1 MHYAS
6 DPAYVAGI
14 DIGGT
19 NTRCAIASIHEPTRL
34 LAHWTD
40 RTQTPED
47 LPRFLD
53 FIARGLHSC
62 LSDAK
67 LPLDALVALG
77 CASPGIINNEGLV
90 YTASNLGWN
99 NVPLATL
106 LEERTGLASVVE
118 NDVRAAALAEQR
130 HGAGKGRS
138 SLVYFT
144 ISTGVSA
151 GIILDGKPVR
161 GHRHAAGE
169 VARFLPDPSHVG
181 KDWEPNGCLELNAGG
196 VGLARSWAALT
207 GDTNSTASAADV
219 FAFARAGNPD
229 AKALVDRAATYLAQ
243 AAVAI
248 SALLDPEILVLGG
261 SIAQH
266 EAPIAARIREV
277 LAETLLFPPEVTLA
291 ALGGDAPLM
300 GALLM
305 AAEHAAI
312 SNAKV
317 SL

>member
-1 MHYAS
+1 MQYDS
-6 DPAYVAGI
+6 DPAYIAGI

-19 NTRCAIASIHEPTRL
+19 NTRCAIASLHEPTRL
-34 LAHWTD
+34 LAHWTE
-40 RTQTPED
+40 RTQNPEN
-47 LPRFLD
+47 LPQFLE
-53 FIARGLHSC
+53 FIGRGLRSC
-62 LSDAK
+62 LADAQ
-67 LPLDALVALG
+67 LPLNALVALG
-77 CASPGIINNEGLV
+77 CASPGIINDEGLV
-90 YTASNLGWN
+90 LTASNLGWH

-106 LEERTGLASVVE
+106 LEEHTGLATVVE
-118 NDVRAAALAEQR
+118 NDVRAAALAEHL
-130 HGAGKGRS
+130 HGAGKGRT

-144 ISTGVSA
+144 ISTGVST
-151 GIILDGKPVR
+151 GIILNGKPVR
-161 GHRHAAGE
+161 GYRHAAGE
-169 VARFLPDPSHVG
+169 IARFLPDSSHVG
-181 KDWEPNGCLELNAGG
+181 GDWEPNGCLELTAGG

-207 GDTNSTASAADV
+207 GDPNSTATAADV
-219 FAFARAGNPD
+219 FAFARAGNTD
-229 AKALVDRAATYLAQ
+229 AIALVNRAATYLAQ

-277 LAETLLFPPEVTLA
+277 MAETLLFPPEVSLA

-305 AAEHAAI
+305 ASEHATN
-312 SNAKV
+312 SAKL